1 MQKCSEP
8 RHAVLNIHMYIYI
21 HIIHIHIAKSSN
33 YSIQVCSTWMYLILD
48 KIRKHWLALTVE
60 SYCFQRLYFSTTW
73 PIHCHKYQAISSD
86 KRQTSSSAIFRS
98 SCGSGAKG
106 GENYCQSHHP
116 LSTWLYKRLDKTSS
130 TSQSSTSWG
139 ISWLVCSIAKSRP
152 KGLWCGPGTLGSL
165 ANAIFCTYK

>member
-8 RHAVLNIHMYIYI
+8 RHAVLNIHMYIYIYI

-73 PIHCHKYQAISSD
+73 PIHCYKYQAISSD

-116 LSTWLYKRLDKTSS
+116 LSTWLYKRARQNIKHITVID
-130 TSQSSTSWG
+130 
-139 ISWLVCSIAKSRP
+139 IVRNILV
-152 KGLWCGPGTLGSL
+152 GLLHR
-165 ANAIFCTYK
+165 